1 MGNLFQRCL
10 GQIGPQGSAG
20 LRLRLHIEPSEI
32 SMLPWE
38 FIYSKNEGFL
48 GTSLKTP
55 VVRYLDILQP
65 IRNLS
70 TTPPVRILVLIPAS
84 QGIDVVREKTVIEQ
98 SLSDLRGF
106 VEITYLEGNVTS
118 DMINDRFIDGQY
130 HIIHFIGHG
139 GFVSGTPFLQVNTT
153 GGETDHL
160 LLDQFAKLLQDQ
172 VDVKLVVL
180 NSCEGAALASGQAHV
195 GMAPKLVES
204 GIPAVIAMQYPIYD
218 RVAIKFAE
226 KLYHSLF
233 KGWAR
238 GRVDVAMTHAR
249 NALDITFH
257 NDPALGT
264 PVLFMREP
272 DGILFNLSS
281 GTSIL
286 RDGMSSKVQA
296 SERTLA
302 QAYERNIN
310 LMTRMNKASPDE
322 DVHQDLQRQ
331 SLELKKLRTRLRL
344 RKYSIGAAAG
354 IALMVFFLSWVQLFD
369 YLTLDSRVESFTM
382 WMGDQVMHKTF
393 HENIIVL
400 AIDSTTDAA
409 LNMPEFGIGYR
420 RYHATLIDS
429 LTKFGAKVVAFD
441 FSFNRVT
448 DDDTLFASAIH
459 SAYDQGTCVI
469 VGTEELQINEPRM
482 APSFAFEL
490 QNERLRYGILC
501 LGRRLG
507 LATSAPLVL
516 KHLEALHASLPLQAY
531 AAYQDGRVQDIDFCS
546 LEVDIPCIPKDGH
559 PRVQHV
565 GFSSK
570 EVLSGRQ
577 AACPVLSDKDTLAN
591 LIVDLTPID
600 LIRAQTIPYQE
611 VIKGID
617 PQRFQ
622 NKIVLVGLEQKDKD
636 DFATRSEKM
645 RYGVEFHADALNT
658 LLSDV
663 VIRPLRTTGQILI
676 TVGMA
681 LLGALLRYRWTLQKT
696 RTLMLVVS
704 IILYI
709 IGTIWVYAEFRLLM
723 NTLYHIA
730 ALLLGHWI
738 AGKII
743 NKYA

>member
-1 MGNLFQRCL
+1 
-10 GQIGPQGSAG
+10 
-20 LRLRLHIEPSEI
+20 
-32 SMLPWE
+32 
-38 FIYSKNEGFL
+38 
-48 GTSLKTP
+48 
-55 VVRYLDILQP
+55 
-65 IRNLS
+65 
-70 TTPPVRILVLIPAS
+70 
-84 QGIDVVREKTVIEQ
+84 
-98 SLSDLRGF
+98 
-106 VEITYLEGNVTS
+106 
-118 DMINDRFIDGQY
+118 
-130 HIIHFIGHG
+130 
-139 GFVSGTPFLQVNTT
+139 
-153 GGETDHL
+153 
-160 LLDQFAKLLQDQ
+160 
-172 VDVKLVVL
+172 
-180 NSCEGAALASGQAHV
+180 
-195 GMAPKLVES
+195 
-204 GIPAVIAMQYPIYD
+204 
-218 RVAIKFAE
+218 
-226 KLYHSLF
+226 
-233 KGWAR
+233 
-238 GRVDVAMTHAR
+238 
-249 NALDITFH
+249 
-257 NDPALGT
+257 
-264 PVLFMREP
+264 
-272 DGILFNLSS
+272 
-281 GTSIL
+281 
-286 RDGMSSKVQA
+286 
-296 SERTLA
+296 
-302 QAYERNIN
+302 
-310 LMTRMNKASPDE
+310 
-322 DVHQDLQRQ
+322 
-331 SLELKKLRTRLRL
+331 
-344 RKYSIGAAAG
+344 
-354 IALMVFFLSWVQLFD
+354 
-369 YLTLDSRVESFTM
+369 
-382 WMGDQVMHKTF
+382 
-393 HENIIVL
+393 
-400 AIDSTTDAA
+400 
-409 LNMPEFGIGYR
+409 
-420 RYHATLIDS
+420 
-429 LTKFGAKVVAFD
+429 
-441 FSFNRVT
+441 
-448 DDDTLFASAIH
+448 
-459 SAYDQGTCVI
+459 
-469 VGTEELQINEPRM
+469 
-482 APSFAFEL
+482 
-490 QNERLRYGILC
+490 
-501 LGRRLG
+501 
-507 LATSAPLVL
+507 LVL